1 MKTLACVFCYERP
14 RVLTVCAW
22 SLLGYADR
30 LIDEV
35 HFIDDGSGPQV
46 QAVLDKV
53 GRAFPSATFD
63 RKPHLGFSDSAVRA
77 FARARALNPRFL
89 FLVEGDH
96 IFRQNS
102 IDVVLDVLENTE
114 QGRTCLG
121 VAGYDHPAYHFA
133 EMREG
138 FASGMVAQMG
148 CDNVNRAAL
157 WKPAKVSGAR
167 YEVEIVLV
175 SNTCFTCYLN
185 WQRIQEVAAEFP
197 ELNDL
202 LDQAAAPRENPFYP
216 TSGEYKARGLVDDG
230 MLSHAINLV
239 WNKWAVKHG
248 IDRDRHAAW
257 LNIRPS
263 VAQHVA
269 GGGLNNTGDE
279 METNA
284 GSPTW

>member
-14 RVLTVCAW
+14 KVLNVCAW
-22 SLLGYADR
+22 SLLGYGDR
-30 LIDEV
+30 LLDEV
-35 HFIDDGSGPQV
+35 RFIDDGSGPEV

-53 GRAFPSATFD
+53 QHAFPNATFD
-63 RKPHLGFSDSAVRA
+63 RKPHLGFSDSARRA
-77 FARARALNPRFL
+77 FAYARTVNPKFALF
-89 FLVEGDH
+89 VEGDH
-96 IFRQNS
+96 IYRQNS
-102 IDVVLDVLENTE
+102 IDVVLDVFEHTE
-114 QGRTCLG
+114 QGRHCLG
-121 VAGYDHPAYHFA
+121 IAGYDHPAYHFPDV
-133 EMREG
+133 RDS
-138 FASGMVAQMG
+138 FVNGMVAQMG

-157 WKPAKVSGAR
+157 WKPVKVSGAR
-167 YEVEIVLV
+167 YEVEIELV
-175 SNTCFTCYLN
+175 SNTCFTFYLN
-185 WQRIQEVAAEFP
+185 WRLIQEVAAEFP

-202 LDQAAAPRENPFYP
+202 LDQAAAPRDNPNYP
-216 TSGEYKARGLVDDG
+216 ASGEYRARGLVDDG

-239 WNKWAVKHG
+239 WNRWALKHG
-248 IDRDRHAAW
+248 IDRDKFAGW